1 MIEVT
6 LPYPPTVNH
15 YFGYAR
21 GRVYL
26 KAKGK
31 EYRQAVAD
39 QIELQLDKL
48 TTITKPCKVRIEA
61 WMPDRRTRDLDNICK
76 ALLDALTK
84 AGVWEDDSLIDD
96 LRIYRA
102 RDENGNLLIG
112 GMVKVKIS

>member
-1 MIEVT
+1 MIELT
-6 LPYPPTVNH
+6 LPWPPSVNH
-15 YFGYAR
+15 YFGYGR
-21 GRVYL
+21 GQVYL

-31 EYRQAVAD
+31 EYRQAVVD
-39 QIELQLDKL
+39 QIELQLDELK
-48 TTITKPCKVRIEA
+48 TITEPCKVRIEA
-61 WMPDRRTRDLDNICK
+61 WMPDRRTRDIDNICK

-112 GMVKVKIS
+112 GMVKVKIT

>member
-1 MIEVT
+1 MIELT

-31 EYRQAVAD
+31 EYRQAVVD
-39 QIELQLDKL
+39 QIELQLDELK
-48 TTITKPCKVRIEA
+48 TITEPCKVRIEA

-112 GMVKVKIS
+112 GMVKVKIT